1 MVKKYLMVQIWRI
14 QQSQVLISLVFWA
27 LTLAG
32 VFYYNYFRAFFIR
45 LGLVSEVDN
54 QTNNLIG
61 TIYLFFIIVAA
72 ILLMG
77 FIYDRYLKLWRE
89 QTDVAVERNPYSV
102 ERMQPK
108 EIVQWKRTSVSIMK
122 ELAKTDSAI
131 QKDIEFME
139 KWIAKSLA
147 ERPDLRATVEGLEKW
162 VMD

>member
-1 MVKKYLMVQIWRI
+1 LAKKYLMVQIWRI
-14 QQSQVLISLVFWA
+14 QQSQALISIFFWA

-32 VFYYNYFRAFFIR
+32 VYYLSYFHPLFRSF
-45 LGLVSEVDN
+45 GLPASEVA
-54 QTNNLIG
+54 LG
-61 TIYLFFIIVAA
+61 TIILFLCIVVGFLIIGVV
-72 ILLMG
+72 
-77 FIYDRYLKLWRE
+77 YDKVLRLWRE

-108 EIVQWKRTSVSIMK
+108 EIVQWKRFNVSIMK

-147 ERPDLRATVEGLEKW
+147 ERPDLRKSVEGLEKW
-162 VMD
+162 VMG